1 MKKLLAICLSVL
13 LLCSAMPFAF
23 VTAAEEATIVVSDV
37 EGKAGDIVSVKISLK
52 NNPGIQSAKMG
63 VGYDASAL
71 ELVLDPEDDTLPSVE
86 YGTFHMAGYSFGPVT
101 NNPFVVNW
109 CYTLGKN
116 YSDEDLITLKFKVK
130 DDAASGTYPLT
141 LTYDCD

>member
-52 NNPGIQSAKMG
+52 NNPGIQSAKIG

-71 ELVLDPEDDTLPSVE
+71 ELVLDPEDATVPSVE
-86 YGTFHMAGYSFGPVT
+86 YGTFHPGGYSFGPV
-101 NNPFVVNW
+101 
-109 CYTLGKN
+109 
-116 YSDEDLITLKFKVK
+116 
-130 DDAASGTYPLT
+130 
-141 LTYDCD
+141 